1 MNLATRCPAC
11 GTVFRVVPDQL
22 KVSDGWVRCGRCTE
36 VFNAGQRLF
45 DLEQES
51 PPALTPSDPVPGR
64 SAEVLPLHGGNRQD
78 DTALPLETTDP
89 ADAEAPTPALPPEPP
104 EPPGEPPPAPPAEAA
119 ADHAVAPQPVTAPT
133 PPAAAPPS
141 VAADEPVP
149 GFLRRAEQAER
160 WRQPGRR
167 GLLAGIAVLLALL
180 LAGQMA
186 LHYRDRLAAASPT
199 ARPLLLAACSL
210 LGCKV
215 EPPRRIEAL
224 NVDSSGLLRV
234 QGSPLYRL
242 SLVVQNKAPTEV
254 RMPAVDLVL
263 TDAQGQ
269 TLARRVLTAAE
280 LGQSAEQLTAG
291 GEATLQATL
300 DLGERRVAGYTVELF
315 YP

>member
-1 MNLATRCPAC
+1 MSLATRCPAC

-45 DLEQES
+45 DLEQEP
-51 PPALTPSDPVPGR
+51 PPALTPPEPPPGP
-64 SAEVLPLHGGNRQD
+64 SAEVLPLHPGPRAD
-78 DTALPLETTDP
+78 EPEHAP
-89 ADAEAPTPALPPEPP
+89 APAPAPAPEPALDATAVAVEPVAAQPPPEPP
-104 EPPGEPPPAPPAEAA
+104 VEPPATPLPEAA
-119 ADHAVAPQPVTAPT
+119 
-133 PPAAAPPS
+133 PAAA
-141 VAADEPVP
+141 EPVP
-149 GFLRRAEQAER
+149 SFLRRAEAAER
-160 WRQPGRR
+160 WRQPRRR
-167 GLLAGIAVLLALL
+167 GLLTGVAVLLTLL

-186 LHYRDRLAAASPT
+186 VHYRDRLAAAAPGT
-199 ARPLLLAACSL
+199 RPLLQAACGL

-224 NVDSSGLLRV
+224 NVDSSGLVRV

-242 SLVVQNKAPTEV
+242 QMVVQNKAPTEV

-269 TLARRVLTAAE
+269 TLARRVLNASD
-280 LGQSAEQLTAG
+280 LGQPADRLPAG